1 MKKALLVTWLVIIP
15 AILIANDFV
24 MLFMERCAETNRPL
38 NNVNIGKAMLERM
51 AENTNDEE
59 LKEAFSKLNSIR
71 IISSDSRRDSRYYF
85 RKADELIKE
94 AFAGYREVVSVNEQ
108 ETRLSVWIKEIGEKE
123 QDIILLSL
131 DEEDKFTV
139 ITVTG
144 EIDFRSIARL
154 SGSLKNEPEL
164 MKQTDQEQ

>member
-71 IISSDSRRDSRYYF
+71 IISSDSKRDSRHYF
-85 RKADELIKE
+85 RKADELVRE
-94 AFAGYREVVSVNEQ
+94 AYADYREVVSVNEQ
-108 ETRLSVWIKEIGEKE
+108 DTRISVWLKEVSDEE
-123 QDIILLSL
+123 QHLILLSL
-131 DEEDKFTV
+131 DEEGKFTV

-144 EIDFRSIARL
+144 VIDFNSIARL
-154 SGSLKNEPEL
+154 SGSLKDKPEL
-164 MKQTDQEQ
+164 MEQTN